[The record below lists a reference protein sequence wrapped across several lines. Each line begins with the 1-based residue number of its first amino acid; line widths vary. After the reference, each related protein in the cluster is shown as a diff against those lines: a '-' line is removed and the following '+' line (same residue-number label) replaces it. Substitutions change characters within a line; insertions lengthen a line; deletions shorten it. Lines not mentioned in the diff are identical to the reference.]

1 MSIEYANSETGELYE
16 IKTAQDVKE
25 IMWEVERGSLKAH
38 KATVILYS
46 VRIDL
51 LDSKRWI
58 QEQMFNIWPEEV
70 DITDSSYMKSSYTQ
84 SKVDNQLMIKF
95 PRYKELHKERSE
107 VDGMMGAIELAADA
121 IKMIDRS
128 SWGRNLDRSER

>member
-25 IMWEVERGSLKAH
+25 LMWEVERGNLKAH
-38 KATVILYS
+38 KAIVILYS
-46 VRIDL
+46 IRIDL

-58 QEQMFNIWPEEV
+58 QEQMFNIWTEEV
-70 DITDSSYMKSSYTQ
+70 DITDPSYMKSSYTQ
-84 SKVDNQLMIKF
+84 SKVDNQLMVKF

-107 VDGMMGAIELAADA
+107 VDGMMGAVELAADA